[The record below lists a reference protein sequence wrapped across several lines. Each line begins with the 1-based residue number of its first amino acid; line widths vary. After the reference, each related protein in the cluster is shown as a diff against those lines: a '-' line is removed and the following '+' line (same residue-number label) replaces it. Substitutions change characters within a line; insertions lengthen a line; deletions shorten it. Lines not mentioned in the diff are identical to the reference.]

1 MRQHPAEVWAE
12 ARRLVVAEGWTYAK
26 AAEATGISASTIS
39 KRAAREEWQSERD
52 TTMGYAAQV
61 RAIKHQMSTR
71 ILDKLAD
78 PDLSADGMKAVTQLI
93 HAWKNAESAFPE
105 HRYAQGDGEVDSRMR
120 LAIAMAVLEDLVGY
134 LRKHDRNALAAL
146 EPHLEG
152 FGALLERAA

>member
-39 KRAAREEWQSERD
+39 KRAAREEWQTERD
-52 TTMGYAAQV
+52 STMGYAAQV

-105 HRYAQGDGEVDSRMR
+105 HRYKQAEADPK
-120 LAIAMAVLEDLVGY
+120 AILGVALNVLERLVEY
-134 LRKHDRNALAAL
+134 LAANDTNALAAL

-152 FGALLERAA
+152 FARVFEREVTA